1 MGQQTV
7 GVRNTARM
15 KIPTTLVSS
24 FAVVLFAVGCGGG
37 GAPANMPEAPAVP
50 SGVPAA
56 GAIPEVPSA
65 APAVPAPPAAPAVP
79 SGVPAAR
86 KK

>member
-1 MGQQTV
+1 MGLEAPN
-7 GVRNTARM
+7 VRNTARM

-24 FAVVLFAVGCGGG
+24 FAVVLFVVGCGGG
-37 GAPANMPEAPAVP
+37 VPANMPEAPAVP

-56 GAIPEVPSA
+56 M
-65 APAVPAPPAAPAVP
+65 PAVPEVP
-79 SGVPAAR
+79 SGVPAVPAAPAAPSGVPAAP

>member
-1 MGQQTV
+1 
-7 GVRNTARM
+7 M
-15 KIPTTLVSS
+15 KITTLLVSS

-37 GAPANMPEAPAVP
+37 APGNMPEVPAVP

-56 GAIPEVPSA
+56 VPEVPGASGM
-65 APAVPAPPAAPAVP
+65 PAPPAAPSGMPAVP
-79 SGVPAAR
+79 G